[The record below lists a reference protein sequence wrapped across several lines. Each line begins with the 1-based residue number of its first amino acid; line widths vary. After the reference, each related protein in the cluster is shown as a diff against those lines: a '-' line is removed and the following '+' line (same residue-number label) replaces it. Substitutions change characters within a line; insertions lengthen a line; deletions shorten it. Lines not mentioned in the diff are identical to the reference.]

1 MIQIKYIF
9 IFILSIISIAG
20 KGQNRITYIKM
31 EQFPCATQICPAYII
46 EIKNNGVVHF
56 QGIENALFDGSIEGK
71 LPMNDFL
78 ALVKKYQS
86 YPFLT
91 LSDSY
96 THSNEETHQ
105 VAITLKVNGIT
116 KNINNATDGPE
127 YLTSLRNDISSLLGK
142 KIVWNKK
149 TFKPNVRFTPPVLS
163 IEENLDPP
171 LQEAVDDLKLMEP
184 DLVLQ
189 VADQMPEFPGG
200 QSNINAFLMKHIQ
213 YPTQAREMG
222 IQGKVICRFVVNSD
236 GLITNLTTIN
246 SIGGGCEQEALRVL
260 KMMPKWN
267 PGKHQG
273 KAVNIQMQLPILF
286 KLK

>member
-1 MIQIKYIF
+1 
-9 IFILSIISIAG
+9 
-20 KGQNRITYIKM
+20 
-31 EQFPCATQICPAYII
+31 
-46 EIKNNGVVHF
+46 
-56 QGIENALFDGSIEGK
+56 
-71 LPMNDFL
+71 
-78 ALVKKYQS
+78 
-86 YPFLT
+86 
-91 LSDSY
+91 
-96 THSNEETHQ
+96 
-105 VAITLKVNGIT
+105 
-116 KNINNATDGPE
+116 
-127 YLTSLRNDISSLLGK
+127 
-142 KIVWNKK
+142 
-149 TFKPNVRFTPPVLS
+149 
-163 IEENLDPP
+163 
-171 LQEAVDDLKLMEP
+171 MEP

-260 KMMPKWN
+260 KMMPKWK

-273 KAVNIQMQLPILF
+273 KAVKVQMQLPILF